1 MPHPDIRAVLISFWS
16 GHMVQTEVRR
26 RLLFHLAA
34 IRCFFGIFTTFN
46 YHSSVFIDLRLED
59 PPTSSQS

>member
-26 RLLFHLAA
+26 RLLFPLFV
-34 IRCFFGIFTTFN
+34 FFFFW
-46 YHSSVFIDLRLED
+46 YFYYVQLS
-59 PPTSSQS
+59 